1 MLALAMPMQKI
12 ISEKLKH
19 AGGKTFWEVKPSET
33 EDIGG
38 VRYLRLPCQG
48 VQHGFARLC
57 LEEAGVMRA
66 VEKKWSLTTSKG
78 YHQLVQARNA
88 AQVKH
93 LTEELELE
101 TPDLFKGV
109 VSHVEVGKKKCS
121 RQKLKE
127 LREHPGVLTI
137 TVPETP
143 LRPAFDTTVKRPV
156 NERDDLVVPFDA
168 EVVEGIVAFIQSSG
182 WEECL
187 KRPAE
192 LPRGV
197 VRRKR
202 CRCPYQYVYKQ
213 GGKTSR
219 HFASSLQGAIIG
231 KESGPPQ
238 AEDEGSTDEEEQ
250 EQVALAAAG
259 C

>member
-1 MLALAMPMQKI
+1 
-12 ISEKLKH
+12 
-19 AGGKTFWEVKPSET
+19 
-33 EDIGG
+33 
-38 VRYLRLPCQG
+38 
-48 VQHGFARLC
+48 
-57 LEEAGVMRA
+57 MRRPTC
-66 VEKKWSLTTSKG
+66 S
-78 YHQLVQARNA
+78 N
-88 AQVKH
+88 
-93 LTEELELE
+93 
-101 TPDLFKGV
+101 GV

-168 EVVEGIVAFIQSSG
+168 EVIEGIVAFIQDAG
-182 WEECL
+182 WEERL

-202 CRCPYQYVYKQ
+202 CRYPYQYVFKQ
-213 GGKTSR
+213 GGKTYR

-250 EQVALAAAG
+250 EQYALAEAVA
-259 C
+259 

>member
-1 MLALAMPMQKI
+1 
-12 ISEKLKH
+12 
-19 AGGKTFWEVKPSET
+19 
-33 EDIGG
+33 
-38 VRYLRLPCQG
+38 
-48 VQHGFARLC
+48 
-57 LEEAGVMRA
+57 MRA

-78 YHQLVQARNA
+78 YEHLVQARNA

-93 LTEELELE
+93 LTEELEVE

-168 EVVEGIVAFIQSSG
+168 EVIEGIVACIKFAG
-182 WEECL
+182 WEACL
-187 KRPAE
+187 KRLAE

-202 CRCPYQYVYKQ
+202 CRYAYQYVYKQ
-213 GGKTSR
+213 GGKTSW
-219 HFASSLQGAIIG
+219 HFASSLEGAIGG
-231 KESGPPQ
+231 KGDGPPQ
-238 AEDEGSTDEEEQ
+238 DEDEGSSEEEKQ
-250 EQVALAAAG
+250 GRAALAERQS
-259 C
+259 

>member
-1 MLALAMPMQKI
+1 
-12 ISEKLKH
+12 
-19 AGGKTFWEVKPSET
+19 
-33 EDIGG
+33 
-38 VRYLRLPCQG
+38 
-48 VQHGFARLC
+48 
-57 LEEAGVMRA
+57 MRRPTC
-66 VEKKWSLTTSKG
+66 S
-78 YHQLVQARNA
+78 N
-88 AQVKH
+88 
-93 LTEELELE
+93 
-101 TPDLFKGV
+101 GV
-109 VSHVEVGKKKCS
+109 VSHGEVGKKKCS

-202 CRCPYQYVYKQ
+202 CKYPYQYVFKQ
-213 GGKTSR
+213 GGKISR
-219 HFASSLQGAIIG
+219 HFASSLEGAIIG
-231 KESGPPQ
+231 KERGPPGNS
-238 AEDEGSTDEEEQ
+238 DEGSSDDDV
-250 EQVALAAAG
+250 EQVEPAAAE
-259 C
+259 